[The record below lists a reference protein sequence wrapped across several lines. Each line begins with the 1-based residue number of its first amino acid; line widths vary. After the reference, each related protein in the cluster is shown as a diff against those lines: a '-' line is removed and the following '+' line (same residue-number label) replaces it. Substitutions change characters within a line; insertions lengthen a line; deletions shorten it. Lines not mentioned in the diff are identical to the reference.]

1 MALPDF
7 ALCVGI
13 DSYPGLTP
21 LGGAER
27 DATAFYGWATGPGG
41 VDPAYAKLITS
52 SAFPA
57 GPNVAAARPASA
69 EVWAFFEE
77 IRAAA
82 NASNAANQ
90 GLVAGRRLYMFFSGH
105 GFSPS
110 IDASGVL
117 MANAEPDTPHN
128 LSAKTWA
135 DRFYENGLFEE
146 VLLFQDACREPVIDV
161 ELTPPY
167 LKRSLT
173 DGIGQRRRFYAFAA
187 RSPLLAL
194 EKEIGGE
201 IRGVFSATLMEG
213 LAGGARDPATGAITA
228 DGLKRYLVA
237 NMAAR
242 LTPDELEDDDISS
255 RPEVF
260 NPDDFDIVAA
270 PAMGVGLGSQDAAA
284 AQDVVPL
291 FPVEVALPPP
301 GQGARILDHA
311 RQVVRSVGPDVAP
324 WRTELPLGLF
334 ELVAPGLGSRLFRVL
349 GAVGADGRS
358 EVIHVG

>member
-13 DSYPGLTP
+13 NLYPGLTA
-21 LGGAER
+21 LHGAER
-27 DATAFYGWATGPGG
+27 DAKAFYDWATGVAG
-41 VDPAYAKLITS
+41 VNPAQAKLILS

-57 GPNVAAARPASA
+57 AAQVASAQPASK
-69 EVWAFFEE
+69 EIWDFFEE

-128 LSAKTWA
+128 LSAKAWA

-167 LKRSLT
+167 LKRSLMPN
-173 DGIGQRRRFYAFAA
+173 IKNRKRFYAFAA

-201 IRGVFSATLMEG
+201 VRGVFAATLMEG
-213 LAGGARDPATGAITA
+213 LAGGARDPQTGAI
-228 DGLKRYLVA
+228 DSEGLKRYLVA

-242 LTPDELEDDDISS
+242 LTEDELDDDDVSNK
-255 RPEVF
+255 PEVYD
-260 NPDDFDIVAA
+260 PDSFTIVPALPAGPGAA
-270 PAMGVGLGSQDAAA
+270 GGSDKAAA
-284 AQDVVPL
+284 DGVPL

-301 GQGARILDHA
+301 GPGAEILNHA
-311 RQVVRSVGPDVAP
+311 REVVRSVGPNVAA

-334 ELVAPGLGSRLFRVL
+334 ELVAPGQGSRLFRVL
-349 GAVGADGRS
+349 GAVGADGHA
-358 EVIHVG
+358 EVVHVD